1 VRPDWISRDVWLL
14 MIARGAMSA
23 GRSLAGVIAPI
34 YLARIGFSATRLGVL
49 FALVAITSAAL
60 SALSGLLSDRLGRKP
75 FIIAV
80 PVLVSFSAVVFSIS
94 HATALIFI
102 FAALGSFGRGA
113 GAGGGTIGP
122 YQPVEQALIADATPA
137 QHRNSVF
144 GRLAFASALG
154 ALIGGLLA
162 RIPDAASQFG
172 LHGTDAY
179 RPAFL
184 LVALLALLAAL
195 LAMPVADIHAAR
207 REDVRWIAWPR
218 QSWGFLV
225 KLWITNSVNGVAVGF
240 VGPFLTY
247 WFYRRYGAGPGTIG
261 LLYAAINALSMF
273 SNLTASTIARR
284 LGVIRSITV
293 GRAVQASLLAVMAL
307 APTFWLAGA
316 VYAIRVLAMRVAMPL
331 RQSYVLGMVPSEER
345 ASVGALSNLPSQGTS
360 AASPVLAGYLFE
372 HAALAIPFEI
382 GALFQGLQTV
392 IFYAFFRHLPPPE
405 EQRPEAHIIA
415 VDEDEPATT
424 GRSHR

>member
-1 VRPDWISRDVWLL
+1 
-14 MIARGAMSA
+14 MIARGTMSA
-23 GRSLAGVIAPI
+23 GRALAGVIVPI
-34 YLARIGFSATRLGVL
+34 YLARIGFSATKLGVL
-49 FALVAITSAAL
+49 FAVIAVMSAVL

-75 FIIAV
+75 FIVAIPALVAV
-80 PVLVSFSAVVFSIS
+80 SAVVFSLS
-94 HATALIFI
+94 DATALIFI

-113 GAGGGTIGP
+113 GAGGGSIGP
-122 YQPVEQALIADATPA
+122 YQPVEQALIADATPP

-144 GRLAFASALG
+144 GRLAFASAFG

-162 RIPDAASQFG
+162 RIPDAAGHFG

-184 LVALLALLAAL
+184 VVAVLSLSAAMLAV
-195 LAMPVADIHAAR
+195 PVRDVR
-207 REDVRWIAWPR
+207 TGVPREDARWIAWPK
-218 QSWGFLV
+218 QSWRFLI

-247 WFYRRYGAGPGTIG
+247 WFYRRYGAGPGEIG

-273 SNLTASTIARR
+273 SNLSASTIARR
-284 LGVIRSITV
+284 LGLINSITI
-293 GRAVQASLLAVMAL
+293 GRAIQASLLGVMAVM
-307 APTFWLAGA
+307 PTFWLAGA

-331 RQSYVLGMVPSEER
+331 RQSYVLGMVPGEER
-345 ASVGALSNLPSQGTS
+345 AAVAGLSNLPSQGTS
-360 AASPVLAGYLFE
+360 SATPAAAGWLFE

-392 IFYAFFRHLPPPE
+392 LFYAFFRHLPPPE
-405 EQRPEAHIIA
+405 EQESTIVP
-415 VDEDEPATT
+415 VDEEEPAPQAQV
-424 GRSHR
+424 HR